1 MNMPFGRP
9 ATTKTTAQTTAQPTV
24 QGIAPADAVA
34 KVNANQATII
44 DVRDINE
51 LMSSGIA
58 EGALHIPLMM
68 MPSKADPRHPE
79 FHPGLDPDKPV
90 ILYCASGARSNM
102 AAQMLL
108 ANGFTEV
115 YNLGGLMHW
124 HQGGGKIVRAS

>member
-9 ATTKTTAQTTAQPTV
+9 AAA

-34 KVNANQATII
+34 KVNNNEAIII

-51 LMSSGIA
+51 LMSSGTA
-58 EGALHIPLMM
+58 KGALHIPLMM
-68 MPSKADPRHPE
+68 FQVKADPRHPE
-79 FHPGLDPDKPV
+79 FHPELDVSKPV
-90 ILYCASGARSNM
+90 ILYCASGARSGM
-102 AAQMLL
+102 AAQMLV

-124 HQGGGKIVRAS
+124 HHGGGEIVRAA

>member
-9 ATTKTTAQTTAQPTV
+9 AV

-34 KVNANQATII
+34 KVNNAEATII

-51 LMSSGIA
+51 LMSSGKA
-58 EGALHIPLMM
+58 KDALHIPLMM
-68 MPSKADPRHPE
+68 FQTKADPRHPE
-79 FHPGLDPDKPV
+79 YHAELDTNKPV
-90 ILYCASGARSNM
+90 IVYCASGARSGM

-124 HQGGGKIVRAS
+124 HHGGGEIVAHA

>member
-9 ATTKTTAQTTAQPTV
+9 AAP

-34 KVNANQATII
+34 KVNSKEAIII

-51 LMSSGIA
+51 LMSSGTA
-58 EGALHIPLMM
+58 KDALHIPLMM
-68 MPSKADPRHPE
+68 MQIKADPRHPE
-79 FHPGLDPDKPV
+79 FHPELDTGKPV
-90 ILYCASGARSNM
+90 ILYCASGARSGM
-102 AAQMLL
+102 AAQMLI

-124 HQGGGKIVRAS
+124 HQGGGEIVRAA